1 GKGSAMPRYP
11 TPEAFMATLR
21 SGRRPDGSAI
31 SQVMPFN
38 SLKQM
43 NDTDM
48 RALYA
53 YLKTLPPQ
61 EAGHR

>member
-1 GKGSAMPRYP
+1 MPRYP
-11 TPEAFMATLR
+11 TPRCSWRRCAAGG
-21 SGRRPDGSAI
+21 GRTARAI

-43 NDTDM
+43 NDTDV

-53 YLKTLPPQ
+53 YLKTLPPV
-61 EAGHR
+61 EAGRR

>member
-1 GKGSAMPRYP
+1 
-11 TPEAFMATLR
+11 MATLR

-43 NDTDM
+43 NDTDV

-61 EAGHR
+61 EAGRR